1 MKTQIFFLL
10 LLVFFANPSIKV
22 SAHENVKKSI
32 DDNRDDNGDTNEDA
46 KDESLDIPVENDG
59 VNLTCAR
66 RQNSQMHEIRTA
78 TSMQFP
84 FVAAIMSH
92 QDEYLC
98 SGSVISNG
106 MILTTAKCTQQPVS
120 YVLLN
125 ASRDKKNEHT
135 TALHIIKTEK
145 FPTFTGRDS
154 LKDVGI
160 VYAEKHNT
168 TVASKIRLSNFTSSR
183 SLVDV
188 EAIGYGLNA
197 EVGQPKEMQYIGVEL
212 RSPLESEDVLRA
224 YFDCVET
231 KVPTCFKDTGGAAI
245 FDNELVGIV
254 IHGQDECTKEMSAT
268 YAINKK
274 IADILPTFT
283 FKAWLDEKI
292 HKNEE
297 GDTELIVFPQQP
309 RRMADLTTPTSLPL
323 KKPQGS
329 KNYRRNPMDEA
340 YAKHAATY
348 RPGSATS
355 LIVSNYLYLL
365 QLCYL
370 IL

>member
-1 MKTQIFFLL
+1 MKNQIYFLL

-32 DDNRDDNGDTNEDA
+32 DDNRDDNGDTNDDA
-46 KDESLDIPVENDG
+46 KDESLDIPVENDSM
-59 VNLTCAR
+59 NLTCAR
-66 RQNSQMHEIRTA
+66 RSNSQMHEIRFA
-78 TSMQFP
+78 AVMQFP
-84 FVAAIMSH
+84 FIAAVMSH

-106 MILTTAKCTQQPVS
+106 MILTTAKCTQLPVS

-125 ASRDKKNEHT
+125 ATRDKRSEY
-135 TALHIIKTEK
+135 TAVLHIIKTEK
-145 FPTFTGRDS
+145 FPTFTGSDS
-154 LKDVGI
+154 LKDVGLL
-160 VYAEKHNT
+160 YAEKHNT
-168 TVASKIRLSNFTSSR
+168 SVASKIRLSNFTNAR

-188 EAIGYGLNA
+188 EAIGFGLNA
-197 EVGQPKEMQYIGVEL
+197 EVSQPKEMQYIGVEL

-231 KVPTCFKDTGGAAI
+231 KVSTCFKDTGGPAI
-245 FDNELVGIV
+245 FDNELIGIV
-254 IHGQDECTKEMSAT
+254 IQGQQDCTKEMSAT

-292 HKNEE
+292 KKNEE
-297 GDTELIVFPQQP
+297 GDTELIVFPKEP
-309 RRMADLTTPTSLPL
+309 RRMAESSKRKPYVLTGFEYLSGDATTAAGAANASE
-323 KKPQGS
+323 GAS
-329 KNYRRNPMDEA
+329 EA
-340 YAKHAATY
+340 K
-348 RPGSATS
+348 GSAYC
-355 LIVSNYLYLL
+355 LKVSKYLFFL